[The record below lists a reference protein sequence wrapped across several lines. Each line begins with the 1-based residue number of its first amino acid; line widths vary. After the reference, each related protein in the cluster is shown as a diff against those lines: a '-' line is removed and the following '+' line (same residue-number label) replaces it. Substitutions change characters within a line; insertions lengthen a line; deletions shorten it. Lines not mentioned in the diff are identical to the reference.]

1 MNAKP
6 PLPIFENAGDAKRY
20 LTSFRSIVGG
30 AVVTLVG
37 VLLSVPMGNDPVPV
51 LLVTTGV
58 LLALAGQALYL
69 SLNARVWAR
78 HYPDDPWDWR
88 TARGFYEGTFR
99 ATLARAR
106 AMARNR

>member
-1 MNAKP
+1 MASRA
-6 PLPIFENAGDAKRY
+6 PLPIFENSDDAKRY
-20 LTSFRSIVGG
+20 LVSFRAIVTGG
-30 AVVTLVG
+30 VVV
-37 VLLSVPMGNDPVPV
+37 VMGALASFPLGNNPVPV
-51 LLVTTGV
+51 LLASTGV

-99 ATLARAR
+99 ETLARAR
-106 AMARNR
+106 AMAKQR